1 MWLSFHRES
10 REWLTSEIFI
20 RLSQIKQNLI
30 FLVQQIVTTNAKYS
44 SQSTNKNLLKVLFN
58 ITTQSQT

>member
-1 MWLSFHRES
+1 MWLSFRRES